1 MHNGRT
7 KNTCGIIAVFTI
19 FTLFFLGAAAP
30 SYTLAE
36 ETGSAA
42 YVRADGDGII
52 EPGENPQE
60 EMAKAVQNPI
70 ASLISLPL
78 QNNTNFNLGPQEKTQ
93 NVLNIQPVWPFSIG
107 ENWNLITRTIM
118 PVISQ
123 PEILPGT
130 DRTFGLGDITFT
142 SFFSPKDSGKLI
154 WGVGPVLVLPTATDD
169 VLGTD
174 KWSAGASVVALT
186 MPGRWV
192 IGSLIN
198 NVWSFAGSGDADV
211 NFFTWQYF
219 INYNLP
225 NGWYL
230 TSAPIITANWE
241 ASSGNKWTIPFGGGV
256 GKIFRI
262 GKQPVNAS
270 VQAYYNVEKPD
281 FGADWQL
288 RCMLQFMFPKK
299 K

>member
-1 MHNGRT
+1 MHNCSQ
-7 KNTCGIIAVFTI
+7 KNSFGVIAIFTI
-19 FTLFFLGAAAP
+19 FTLLFLGVAAP
-30 SYTLAE
+30 SYTFAE
-36 ETGSAA
+36 GQGDDNWGT
-42 YVRADGDGII
+42 ADGDGTI
-52 EPGENPQE
+52 EPGENAAE
-60 EMAKAVQNPI
+60 ELAKAAQNPV
-70 ASLISLPL
+70 ASMISLPL
-78 QNNTNFNLGPQEKTQ
+78 QNNTNFNFGPQEKTQ
-93 NVLNIQPVWPFSIG
+93 NVLNVQPVWPFSIG

-142 SFFSPKDSGKLI
+142 SFFSPKDSGKVI
-154 WGVGPVLVLPTATDD
+154 WGVGPVLVMPTATDD
-169 VLGTD
+169 ALGTD
-174 KWSAGASVVALT
+174 RWSAGASVVALT

-192 IGSLIN
+192 IGSLFN
-198 NVWSFAGSGDADV
+198 NVWDFAGSGNADI

-225 NGWYL
+225 DGWYL
-230 TSAPIITANWE
+230 TSAPILTANWE
-241 ASSGNKWTIPFGGGV
+241 ASSGNKWTVPFGGGF

-270 VQAYYNVEKPD
+270 AQYYYNVEKPD

-288 RCMLQFMFPKK
+288 RLVLQFMFPKSK
-299 K
+299 